1 MLLLDIILPNW
12 VVGLTLVALLILG
25 INIAGQLSTVRKE
38 NIASQVKLV
47 TLEGVIR
54 EKDLA
59 ISIIK
64 TEING
69 QAQDLATIQFDTWK
83 DKELDAHRKIIFE
96 AASDRAKG
104 LLREWVLDEEKG
116 LRRDAIVRSMGVN
129 LGKITEHL
137 VPFSDY
143 LKSFNPRDMRFI
155 GSPIDLI
162 IFDGLTTGN
171 ENIDIHLV
179 EIKTGSGKLSK
190 KQKKILNAIDNHR
203 VHWLPVV
210 VPDFKWDTSDED
222 E

>member
-1 MLLLDIILPNW
+1 MLLLDIVLPNW
-12 VVGLTLVALLILG
+12 VVGLTLVALVILG
-25 INIAGQLSTVRKE
+25 INIASQISNIRKE
-38 NIASQVKLV
+38 NTAHQVKLV

-69 QAQDLATIQFDTWK
+69 QAQELATIHFDTWK
-83 DKELDAHRKIIFE
+83 EKELDAHRKIIFD
-96 AASDRAKG
+96 AASERAKG
-104 LLREWVLDEEKG
+104 LLREWILDEEKG
-116 LRRDAIVRSMGVN
+116 LRKDAIVRSMGVN

-143 LKSFNPRDMRFI
+143 LKNFNPRDMRFI
-155 GSPIDLI
+155 GSPVDLI

-171 ENIDIHLV
+171 EIVNIHLV

-190 KQKKILNAIDNHR
+190 KQKIIRNAVEFNR
-203 VHWLPVV
+203 VHWLPVI
-210 VPDFKWDTSDED
+210 VPDFKWDTSDDD